1 MKAVTSECHLSD
13 SRVIFQRRPCNSWPS
28 GCNPALPS
36 PRARADAS
44 RSARTVGR
52 RGAPFGQRDVAGPV
66 CGARLRSQR
75 LHACSGKGEAIP
87 LTRGEFRLLRL
98 FVSRSGRVL
107 SRDAILEAIANRRL
121 ELFDRSVDALVGRLR
136 RKIEPDPK
144 TPRLIATV
152 PGEGYRFDGLA
163 PALRGALVDG
173 AAESHGEVAAEPTAE
188 FDGVSAP
195 AKRKPAQSA
204 LANWAWPLAAVF
216 LLLAGLVAAGWYGF
230 VRSTPTRVAAAHV
243 PSIAVLPF
251 DDLSPDKSL
260 GYLGDGMSED
270 IITMLS
276 RFPDLAVVA
285 RNSSFV
291 YKGKPVDSRQI
302 GRDLNVDYAL
312 EGSVRKEADQVRI
325 TAQLIDTETGK
336 HVWADRYDKTGKD
349 PLALQDDVTGKII
362 GAMTGEK
369 GQVKQ
374 GQYRDAWGKD
384 TADLGEYDYYL
395 RGHDVFMNA
404 TSREENDRAGKI
416 WEEGLAKYPNSSLLK
431 VKLGFYHFIAGFG
444 FWSDDI
450 PAEYRKAGELV
461 REVLAKENLTP
472 QVKRLAHWVFADVL
486 TTERDFSRALTEA
499 DTAVSMAPN
508 DAFAMGT
515 LTPVLIMSGKPER
528 ALDWIDLAL
537 GRDPNSAKDL
547 SYKKGWALRVLG
559 KYEDSMSAF
568 KQSFYP
574 GEDSPLNMAI
584 DLVRLG
590 RIDEAKAQVK
600 RMLEKNDPKFTQ
612 AKWREGYFYSDPSI
626 VDGEVADLAKAG
638 LPEK

>member
-1 MKAVTSECHLSD
+1 MQDVPQHWSD
-13 SRVIFQRRPCNSWPS
+13 AEAPPS
-28 GCNPALPS
+28 GKTMPPLRFAGLVLDLSACTL
-36 PRARADAS
+36 ARES
-44 RSARTVGR
+44 
-52 RGAPFGQRDVAGPV
+52 
-66 CGARLRSQR
+66 
-75 LHACSGKGEAIP
+75 GEAIV

-98 FVSRSGRVL
+98 FVSRPGRVL
-107 SRDAILEAIANRRL
+107 SRDAILEAVANRPL
-121 ELFDRSVDALVGRLR
+121 ELFDRSADALVGRLR

-144 TPRLIATV
+144 APRLIATV

-163 PALRGALVDG
+163 PALRGAPAAG
-173 AAESHGEVAAEPTAE
+173 AAESYPEVAAEPTAA
-188 FDGVSAP
+188 FDGVKTP
-195 AKRKPAQSA
+195 AKRKPADPAPTNSA
-204 LANWAWPLAAVF
+204 RPLAAAL
-216 LLLAGLVAAGWYGF
+216 LLLAGLVVAGWYGF
-230 VRSTPTRVAAAHV
+230 VRSAPTHVASAQV

-260 GYLGDGMSED
+260 GYLGEGMSED

-276 RFPDLAVVA
+276 RFPDLSVIA

-291 YKGKPVDSRQI
+291 YRGKPVDARQI

-336 HVWADRYDKTGKD
+336 HVWADRYDKAGKD
-349 PLALQDDVTGKII
+349 PLALQDEVTGKII
-362 GAMTGEK
+362 AAMTGEN

-374 GQYRDAWGKD
+374 AQYRNAWGKD

-395 RGHDVFMNA
+395 RGHDILLNA
-404 TSREENDRAGKI
+404 TSREENDRAAKI
-416 WEEGLAKYPNSSLLK
+416 FEEGLAKYPNSSLLK

-450 PAEYRKAGELV
+450 PAEYRKASELV
-461 REVLAKENLTP
+461 REVLARENLTP
-472 QVKRLAHWVFADVL
+472 QVKRLAHWAFADVL
-486 TTERDFSRALTEA
+486 TTERDFRRALTEA
-499 DTAVSMAPN
+499 DTAVSMAPY
-508 DAFAMGT
+508 DAFAMGA
-515 LTPVLIMSGKPER
+515 LTPVLIMSGEPDR
-528 ALDWIDLAL
+528 ALDWIDRAL

-574 GEDSPLNMAI
+574 GGDSPLNMAI
-584 DLVRLG
+584 VLVRLG
-590 RIDEAKAQVK
+590 RIDEARAQV
-600 RMLEKNDPKFTQ
+600 RLMLEKNDPKFTQ
-612 AKWREGYFYSDPSI
+612 AKWRDGYFYSDPSL
-626 VDGEVADLAKAG
+626 VEGEVADLATAG

>member
-1 MKAVTSECHLSD
+1 MPSLQGVTLESPRLGRALMQVVPQERSD
-13 SRVIFQRRPCNSWPS
+13 AE
-28 GCNPALPS
+28 ALPS
-36 PRARADAS
+36 GNATSTVRFAGLVFDL
-44 RSARTVGR
+44 SACTLVRES
-52 RGAPFGQRDVAGPV
+52 GQ
-66 CGARLRSQR
+66 
-75 LHACSGKGEAIP
+75 AIP
-87 LTRGEFRLLRL
+87 LTPGEFRLLRL
-98 FVSRSGRVL
+98 FVSRPGRVL
-107 SRDAILEAIANRRL
+107 SRDAILEAVANRPL

-163 PALRGALVDG
+163 PALRGALFDS
-173 AAESHGEVAAEPTAE
+173 AAESHREVAAEPAAE
-188 FDGVSAP
+188 FDGASAP
-195 AKRKPAQSA
+195 AKRKPVQSA
-204 LANWAWPLAAVF
+204 LANGARPLAAAF

-230 VRSTPTRVAAAHV
+230 VRSAPTPVAGSHI

-336 HVWADRYDKTGKD
+336 HVWANRYDRTGKD
-349 PLALQDDVTGKII
+349 PLALQDEVTGMII

-369 GQVKQ
+369 GQIKQ

-416 WEEGLAKYPNSSLLK
+416 WEEGLTKYPNSSLLK
-431 VKLGFYHFIAGFG
+431 VKLGFYHFEAGWD
-444 FWSDDI
+444 FWTDDVQ
-450 PAEYRKAGELV
+450 EEFRKSAALAKS
-461 REVLAKENLTP
+461 VLAQENLTP
-472 QVKRLAHWVFADVL
+472 QVKRLAHWLNATVL
-486 TTERDFSRALTEA
+486 TTQNDFDRAQTEA
-499 DTAVSMAPN
+499 EAAISMAPY
-508 DAFAMGT
+508 DAYAIGNLAMVPIAAGQ
-515 LTPVLIMSGKPER
+515 PDK
-528 ALDWIDLAL
+528 ALQWIDLAFA
-537 GRDPNSAKDL
+537 RDPNRAKVL
-547 SYKKGWALRVLG
+547 NYKKGWALRLLR
-559 KYEDSMSAF
+559 KYEDSLAAF
-568 KQSFYP
+568 KQAFMD
-574 GEDSPLNMAI
+574 GDAPLNMAI

-600 RMLEKNDPKFTQ
+600 LMLEKNDPKFTQ
-612 AKWREGYFYSDPSI
+612 AKWRQGYFYSDPSI